1 MAVQFESIGALGP
14 LLKAQGINLSQLGL
28 LIGLYLAPGV
38 LLALPG
44 GVIIQRIGEKNSLLL
59 CLLLM
64 TFGGIVGL
72 DSNWHAQIL
81 ARLLSGSGGVVLSVA
96 ATKMIIDLFSGRELA
111 TAMGLFVNSW
121 PIGIAIALVLL
132 PAVGETLGLYQ
143 AALLT
148 LALPAAAC
156 FAVAVF
162 LPASDRT
169 SSLHLRLFSFSW
181 QSLVAVSIAGTI
193 WGIANAAFATL
204 FSFGPTLLVEKGF
217 SASTAA
223 SLVSVVLWVTIFAI
237 PLGGLIAERF
247 VKINL
252 IIVFC
257 VALGAILIPLVARID
272 RTLALFIALGIVA
285 GLPAAAVMS
294 LPARVLDGQT
304 RAVGMGIFYT
314 VYYGIMLLFPI
325 LQGVFARLGQTAAV
339 TFDAAAILLLT
350 ALPLLAVFDLVARRI
365 ARPGVFAA

>member
-1 MAVQFESIGALGP
+1 
-14 LLKAQGINLSQLGL
+14 
-28 LIGLYLAPGV
+28 
-38 LLALPG
+38 
-44 GVIIQRIGEKNSLLL
+44 
-59 CLLLM
+59 
-64 TFGGIVGL
+64 
-72 DSNWHAQIL
+72 
-81 ARLLSGSGGVVLSVA
+81 
-96 ATKMIIDLFSGRELA
+96 
-111 TAMGLFVNSW
+111 
-121 PIGIAIALVLL
+121 
-132 PAVGETLGLYQ
+132 
-143 AALLT
+143 
-148 LALPAAAC
+148 
-156 FAVAVF
+156 
-162 LPASDRT
+162 
-169 SSLHLRLFSFSW
+169 
-181 QSLVAVSIAGTI
+181 
-193 WGIANAAFATL
+193 
-204 FSFGPTLLVEKGF
+204 LVEKGF

-272 RTLALFIALGIVA
+272 RTLALFIALGIIA

-294 LPARVLDGQT
+294 LPARVLDAQT

-325 LQGVFARLGQTAAV
+325 LQGVLARLGQTAAV